1 MVDRSR
7 IYPSIFILFFISFF
21 YLVKLDFLFISILG
35 LLIIYDF
42 IISKIL
48 NLTFSFLFFIIL
60 LFSMVLFYFYDFLF
74 INEVFLIFLVSIFFL
89 IISKK
94 YKNLFF
100 SFAVFS
106 ILYLSFNILNQER
119 YLLFLIIFL
128 SFTNDT
134 LAFFSGKFFKG
145 PLIVPKI
152 SPKKTWSGTLI
163 SIFFIFLILIFLE
176 YNYLFS
182 LLVSIS
188 FFLGD
193 ILFSFFKRYQNIK
206 DFSNLLKGHGGFLDR
221 FDSIF
226 FPIFLFNIYII

>member
-21 YLVKLDFLFISILG
+21 YLVKSDFLFISILG
-35 LLIIYDF
+35 LFIIYDL

-48 NLTFSFLFFIIL
+48 NFTFSFLLFIL
-60 LFSMVLFYFYDFLF
+60 LFFSMVLFYFYDFLF
-74 INEVFLIFLVSIFFL
+74 INEVFLIFLVSLFFL

-100 SFAVFS
+100 SFSVFL
-106 ILYLSFNILNQER
+106 ILYLSFNILVQER
-119 YLLFLIIFL
+119 YLFFFIISL

-163 SIFFIFLILIFLE
+163 SIIFIFLILIFLE
-176 YNYLFS
+176 YDYLFS
-182 LLVSIS
+182 LLVSVS

-193 ILFSFFKRYQNIK
+193 ILFSYFKRQQNIK

>member
-1 MVDRSR
+1 
-7 IYPSIFILFFISFF
+7 
-21 YLVKLDFLFISILG
+21 
-35 LLIIYDF
+35 
-42 IISKIL
+42 
-48 NLTFSFLFFIIL
+48 
-60 LFSMVLFYFYDFLF
+60 MVLFYFYDFLF
-74 INEVFLIFLVSIFFL
+74 INEVFLIFLVSLFFL

-100 SFAVFS
+100 SFSVFL
-106 ILYLSFNILNQER
+106 ILYLSFNILVQER
-119 YLLFLIIFL
+119 YLFFFIISL

-163 SIFFIFLILIFLE
+163 SIIFIFLILIFLE
-176 YNYLFS
+176 YDYLFS
-182 LLVSIS
+182 LLVSVS

-193 ILFSFFKRYQNIK
+193 ILFSYFKRQQNIK

>member
-21 YLVKLDFLFISILG
+21 YLVKSDFLFISILG
-35 LLIIYDF
+35 LFIIYDL

-48 NLTFSFLFFIIL
+48 NFTFSFLLFIIL
-60 LFSMVLFYFYDFLF
+60 FFSMVLFYFYDFLF
-74 INEVFLIFLVSIFFL
+74 INEVFLIFLVSLFFL

-100 SFAVFS
+100 SFSVFL
-106 ILYLSFNILNQER
+106 ILYLSFNILVQER
-119 YLLFLIIFL
+119 YLFFFIISL

-163 SIFFIFLILIFLE
+163 SIIFIFLILIFLE
-176 YNYLFS
+176 YDYLFS
-182 LLVSIS
+182 LLVSVS

-193 ILFSFFKRYQNIK
+193 ILFSYFKRQQNIK

>member
-21 YLVKLDFLFISILG
+21 YLVKSDFLFISILG
-35 LLIIYDF
+35 LFIIYDL
-42 IISKIL
+42 IITKIL
-48 NLTFSFLFFIIL
+48 NFTFSFLLFIL
-60 LFSMVLFYFYDFLF
+60 LFFSMVLFYFYDFLF
-74 INEVFLIFLVSIFFL
+74 INEVFLIFLVSLFFL

-100 SFAVFS
+100 SFSVFL
-106 ILYLSFNILNQER
+106 ILYLSFNILVQER
-119 YLLFLIIFL
+119 YLFFFIISL

-163 SIFFIFLILIFLE
+163 SIIFIFLILIFLE
-176 YNYLFS
+176 YDYLFS
-182 LLVSIS
+182 LLVSVS

-193 ILFSFFKRYQNIK
+193 ILFSYFKRQQNIK

>member
-21 YLVKLDFLFISILG
+21 YLVKSDFLFISILG
-35 LLIIYDF
+35 LFIIYDL
-42 IISKIL
+42 IITKIL
-48 NLTFSFLFFIIL
+48 NFTFSFLLFIIL
-60 LFSMVLFYFYDFLF
+60 FFSMVLFYFYDFLF
-74 INEVFLIFLVSIFFL
+74 INEVFLIFLVSLFFL

-100 SFAVFS
+100 SFSVFL
-106 ILYLSFNILNQER
+106 ILYLSFNILVQER
-119 YLLFLIIFL
+119 YLFFFIISL

-163 SIFFIFLILIFLE
+163 SIIFIFLILIFLE
-176 YNYLFS
+176 YDYLFS
-182 LLVSIS
+182 LLVSVS

-193 ILFSFFKRYQNIK
+193 ILFSYFKRQQNIK